1 MFDMIGV
8 VMVVLGRRW
17 CRWGGTLVRNRE
29 WGWVGMK
36 EGGWVVGM

>member
-1 MFDMIGV
+1 MFDMRV
-8 VMVVLGRRW
+8 VVVVVEGRWW

-29 WGWVGMK
+29 CGWVGMK